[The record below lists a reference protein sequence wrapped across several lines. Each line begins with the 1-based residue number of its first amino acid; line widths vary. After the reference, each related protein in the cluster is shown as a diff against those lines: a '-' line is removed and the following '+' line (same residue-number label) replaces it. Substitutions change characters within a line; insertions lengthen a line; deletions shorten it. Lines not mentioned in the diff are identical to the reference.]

1 MSYFRRLFFNLWYL
15 RKPPWDT
22 GISPPEL
29 FDFIEHH
36 PPGRALDLGCGTGTN
51 VITLVQHGWQVTG
64 VDFAA
69 RAIKIARKR
78 VEEAGEQAELL
89 VNDVIDLSNLTGPYD
104 FILDLGCFHGLS
116 QDEVVRYSLNLE
128 RLLAPGGYFLMY
140 GFIKEPGE
148 SGTGLEEKDLEALSA
163 LLEVVDRKDGTGRGL
178 RPSAWITYFRRE

>member
-64 VDFAA
+64 VDFAP
-69 RAIKIARKR
+69 RAVKKARKR
-78 VEEAGEQAELL
+78 VKEAGEQAELL
-89 VNDVIDLSNLTGPYD
+89 VNDVLDISDLTGPYD
-104 FILDLGCFHGLS
+104 LILDIGCFHGIS
-116 QDEVVRYSLNLE
+116 QDEVIRYSENLE
-128 RLLAPGGYFLMY
+128 RLLAPGGYFLLY
-140 GFIKEPGE
+140 AFIKEPGG
-148 SGTGLEEKDLEALSA
+148 SHTGLVESDLVVLSA
-163 LLEVVDRKDGTGRGL
+163 FLEMVDRQDGTGQGS
-178 RPSAWITYFRRE
+178 RPSAWMTYLRRK